1 MGAKKAEPELGSFDC
16 VYSESGATP
25 KVGKLHVFKTS
36 LVFKAEMFGMDK
48 TSVSIKRKDL
58 DALDATSA
66 LTLKIQY
73 KKTKSLDLQ
82 FTKSAKP
89 YDLIVSKYR
98 LSATEREGFSVNDRN
113 AKRGSGKGGE
123 AEKSYAPGLGGAVDR
138 VKDTAV
144 AFYENGNEKLKTFL
158 RDASRLG
165 GAKIPPTPRLP
176 TVDCEETVSRC
187 LFVRVIGAKDLLAMD
202 SGGTSDPFVVARY
215 RGSEVSSRTIPLT
228 TNPQWD
234 ETFTFNAPPGK
245 EELDDSDEVELMV
258 YDRDFGGLND
268 FIGFCKINMA
278 GVKVSDGD
286 VVAPRAK
293 RDDDKATGKKAA
305 GGKTDATGRV
315 FSEKAKSDGKKSG
328 ETNAFLKESLKKPLL
343 ETRRDAPGTSRRR
356 REWIK
361 LAPMP
366 KDHDD
371 AKSFDLNHVKERL
384 MFWEGERAISGAIEV
399 ETWVGNRHDEAFR
412 VAGVPALIKPDT
424 EAETSLA
431 HYVDPVT
438 ALLRVEIKKGRNI
451 MNLDDDG
458 GSDPYCEVALVDP
471 KSVKPEQSQ
480 ATHYIDDATD
490 PEWDRA
496 FNFIVSKPYT
506 DDLELRV
513 YDYDGATAFDDLIG
527 KAVLS
532 VRSLSV
538 HRGLRNPPE
547 ERWIALVDKEGKDA
561 NDAGEKYGDVL
572 VRAYLDE
579 EYFEHLHGGDT
590 EGRVGRLSVD
600 VMGADGLETPV
611 TTHCVVKCGPYW
623 TRLPN
628 VENSVH
634 PKWNQRLRYPV
645 FDPGERVTVALFEGA
660 AASAKYLGRVKLQ
673 LSTMEDGV
681 RYASKFQLMT
691 RDPSSGAVTK
701 TCALHVGLQFDY
713 EAGGS
718 KVAAKYMLPSLPEKW
733 YLQPLADD
741 ERDRV
746 IKSQK
751 EMLVKRLAV
760 ASPPITETAS
770 KILLEFAKHE
780 VNIGSIKSSVARI
793 QRVVAGFDKIGAA
806 MTYALS
812 WDSVIVTAATQC
824 WIVYLVYYP
833 NMFAPT
839 VLLATAAWSLA
850 QFPGRYQRVLD
861 RAQADEWLSQGEPF
875 PPPTEEE
882 ERLKKEREDAA
893 RAEEEAAAAAK
904 EEEAKALAALS
915 AEERDAKETQKKL
928 LAEKKAAA
936 EKAAAEK
943 AKAEAPKETFSWE
956 SLNPLAALQKQMD
969 EVFAMITLSQSIL
982 DEVAGGLERVAGVL
996 SWEEPRVTAGF
1007 LCVILVSAW
1016 ALVYVEVVTRFF
1028 VKIIL
1033 GVVVKT
1039 IFTVV
1044 SPSTLK
1050 FGASAGILF
1059 AMRHPA
1065 ILPDEKTKVLQEAKA
1080 RAARE
1085 AALAAELANEDDDD
1099 ASPSDVAAPPA
1110 PPAPPSAPLAP
1121 LNVFFR
1127 MPTQS
1132 DRLL

>member
-82 FTKSAKP
+82 FTKSRKP
-89 YDLIVSKYR
+89 YDLIVAKYR
-98 LSATEREGFSVNDRN
+98 LSLTEREGFSVNDR
-113 AKRGSGKGGE
+113 AKRNGD
-123 AEKSYAPGLGGAVDR
+123 EKERTYAPGVGGLIVR
-138 VKDTAV
+138 GKDLV
-144 AFYENGNEKLKTFL
+144 ADYYENGNEKLKRL
-158 RDASRLG
+158 LKDASRLG

-176 TVDCEETVSRC
+176 TVDCEEVVSRC
-187 LFVRVIGAKDLLAMD
+187 LFVRVIGARDLLAMD
-202 SGGTSDPFVVARY
+202 SGGTSDPFVILRY
-215 RGSEVSSRTIPLT
+215 RGLEVSSRTIPLT
-228 TNPQWD
+228 LNPHWD

-268 FIGFCKINMA
+268 FIGYCAINMA

-286 VVAPRAK
+286 ATTT
-293 RDDDKATGKKAA
+293 DDKGFTTKASPKDKKAA
-305 GGKTDATGRV
+305 SAKTFTN
-315 FSEKAKSDGKKSG
+315 KASTDKASTKAAALR
-328 ETNAFLKESLKKPLL
+328 EPL
-343 ETRRDAPGTSRRR
+343 TASYRQTSAAPGSSRRR

-366 KDHDD
+366 KDHGD

-412 VAGVPALIKPDT
+412 VAGVPALIKPDAD
-424 EAETSLA
+424 AEKSLA

-471 KSVKPEQSQ
+471 KNVKPEMSQ

-496 FNFIVSKPYT
+496 FNFIVSKPYGEN
-506 DDLELRV
+506 LELRV
-513 YDYDGATAFDDLIG
+513 YDYDGATSFDDLIG
-527 KAVLS
+527 KAVLKVS
-532 VRSLSV
+532 DLKV
-538 HRGLRNPPE
+538 HRGLKNAPE
-547 ERWIALVDKEGKDA
+547 ETWITLVDKEGKDA
-561 NDAGEKYGDVL
+561 NAAGEKYGDIL

-579 EYFEHLHGGDT
+579 EYFEHLHGGDAA
-590 EGRVGRLSVD
+590 GRVGRLSVD
-600 VMGADGLETPV
+600 VLGADGLETPT

-623 TRLPN
+623 TRTPN
-628 VENSVH
+628 VENSAK
-634 PKWNQRLRYPV
+634 PRWNQRLRYPV
-645 FDPGERVTVALFEGA
+645 FEPAERVTVALFEGA
-660 AASAKYLGRVKLQ
+660 ARDAKYLGRVKLQ

-681 RYASKFQLMT
+681 RYCSKFQLMT
-691 RDPSSGAVTK
+691 QDASSGAVKK
-701 TCALHVGLQFDY
+701 TCTLEVGLQFDY
-713 EAGGS
+713 ENGGAKAAS
-718 KVAAKYMLPSLPEKW
+718 KYFEPLLPEKW

-741 ERDRV
+741 ERERV

-751 EMLVKRLAV
+751 EMLVKRLAQ
-760 ASPPITETAS
+760 ASPPINESAS
-770 KILLEFAKHE
+770 KILLEFSKHE

-793 QRVVAGFDKIGAA
+793 QRVAAGFDKIGAA
-806 MTYALS
+806 VSYALS
-812 WDSVIVTAATQC
+812 WDSVIVTALTQC

-833 NMFAPT
+833 NMLMPT
-839 VLLATAAWSLA
+839 VLLATALWSLA

-861 RAQADEWLSQGEPF
+861 RAQADEWLSQGLPF
-875 PPPTEEE
+875 APPTEEE
-882 ERLKKEREDAA
+882 ERVKREREEAA
-893 RAEEEAAAAAK
+893 KAEEAAAAAAREEEEKELAKLSK
-904 EEEAKALAALS
+904 EERE
-915 AEERDAKETQKKL
+915 AKETQKKL
-928 LAEKKAAA
+928 LLEKKRAA

-1007 LCVILVSAW
+1007 LLVILAAAW

-1028 VKIIL
+1028 VKIVL

-1039 IFTVV
+1039 VFTIV

-1085 AALAAELANEDDDD
+1085 AALAAELANEEGDDED
-1099 ASPSDVAAPPA
+1099 ASAAVAPPAA

>member
-16 VYSESGATP
+16 VYSESGSTP

-73 KKTKSLDLQ
+73 KKTKTLDLQ
-82 FTKSAKP
+82 FTKSRKP
-89 YDLIVSKYR
+89 YELIVAKYK
-98 LSATEREGFSVNDRN
+98 LSSTEREGFSVNDRV
-113 AKRGSGKGGE
+113 KRNGDDGTE
-123 AEKSYAPGLGGAVDR
+123 RTYAPGVGGLMR
-138 VKDTAV
+138 RGKDFVTDY
-144 AFYENGNEKLKTFL
+144 YENGNEKLKRL
-158 RDASRLG
+158 LKDASRLG

-176 TVDCEETVSRC
+176 TVDCEEVVSRC
-187 LFVRVIGAKDLLAMD
+187 LFVRVIGARDLLAMD
-202 SGGTSDPFVVARY
+202 SGGTSDPFVVLRY
-215 RGSEVSSRTIPLT
+215 RGLEVSSRTIPLT
-228 TNPQWD
+228 LNPHWD

-268 FIGFCKINMA
+268 FIGYCAINMA

-286 VVAPRAK
+286 APQATAVTK
-293 RDDDKATGKKAA
+293 TTTDKGSTKASTTDKASAKAFTKKSTKASTKAA
-305 GGKTDATGRV
+305 LR
-315 FSEKAKSDGKKSG
+315 E
-328 ETNAFLKESLKKPLL
+328 PLVAAN
-343 ETRRDAPGTSRRR
+343 RTSPSAGAGSARRR

-361 LAPMP
+361 LVPMP
-366 KDHDD
+366 KDHGD

-384 MFWEGERAISGAIEV
+384 MFWEGERLISGAIEV

-412 VAGVPALIKPDT
+412 VAGVPALIKPDAD
-424 EAETSLA
+424 AEKSLA

-471 KSVKPEQSQ
+471 KGVKPESSQ

-496 FNFIVSKPYT
+496 FNFIVSKPYG

-513 YDYDGATAFDDLIG
+513 YDYDGATSFDDLIG
-527 KAVLS
+527 KAVLKVS
-532 VRSLSV
+532 ELKV
-538 HRGLRNPPE
+538 HKGLKNAPE
-547 ERWIALVDKEGKDA
+547 ERWITLVDKEGEDA
-561 NDAGEKYGDVL
+561 NEKGEKYGDVL

-579 EYFEHLHGGDT
+579 EYFEHLHGGDAN
-590 EGRVGRLSVD
+590 GRVGRLSVD
-600 VMGADGLETPV
+600 VLGADGLEHPT
-611 TTHCVVKCGPYW
+611 TTHVVVKCGPYW
-623 TRLPN
+623 TRTPN
-628 VENSVH
+628 VEHSSK
-634 PKWNQRLRYPV
+634 PRWNQRLRYPV
-645 FDPGERVTVALFEGA
+645 FEPAERVTVALFEGA
-660 AASAKYLGRVKLQ
+660 ALNAKYLGRVKLQ

-681 RYASKFQLMT
+681 RYCSKFQLMT
-691 RDPSSGAVTK
+691 QDSNSGAVKK
-701 TCALHVGLQFDY
+701 TCTLEVGLQFDY
-713 EAGGS
+713 ENGGA
-718 KVAAKYMLPSLPEKW
+718 KAAAKYFDPLLPEKW

-741 ERDRV
+741 ERERV

-751 EMLVKRLAV
+751 EMLVKRLAQ
-760 ASPPITETAS
+760 ANPPINEVCS
-770 KILLEFAKHE
+770 KILLEFSKHE

-793 QRVVAGFDKIGAA
+793 QRVTAGFDKIGAA
-806 MTYALS
+806 IAYALS
-812 WDSVIVTAATQC
+812 WDSVILTAMTQC

-833 NMFAPT
+833 NMLMPT
-839 VLLATAAWSLA
+839 VLLATALWSLA

-861 RAQADEWLSQGEPF
+861 RAQADEWLSQGLPF
-875 PPPTEEE
+875 APPTEEE
-882 ERLKKEREDAA
+882 ERVKREREEKEKA
-893 RAEEEAAAAAK
+893 EEAAAVKAREEEEKELLKLSK
-904 EEEAKALAALS
+904 EERE
-915 AEERDAKETQKKL
+915 AKETQKKL
-928 LAEKKAAA
+928 LLEKKRAA

-1007 LCVILVSAW
+1007 LLVILAAAW

-1028 VKIIL
+1028 VKIVL

-1039 IFTVV
+1039 VFKIV

-1085 AALAAELANEDDDD
+1085 AALAAELANEEGDDEE
-1099 ASPSDVAAPPA
+1099 AENAAVAPPAA

>member
-48 TSVSIKRKDL
+48 TSVSVKRKDL

-73 KKTKSLDLQ
+73 KRTKSLDLQ
-82 FTKSAKP
+82 FTKSSKP

-98 LSATEREGFSVNDRN
+98 LRATERAGFSVHERGS
-113 AKRGSGKGGE
+113 AKRGAG
-123 AEKSYAPGLGGAVDR
+123 EKSYAPGLGGFASR
-138 VKDTAV
+138 AWDTATE
-144 AFYENGNEKLKTFL
+144 AYENGNEKLRRAL
-158 RDASRLG
+158 RDASRFG
-165 GAKIPPTPRLP
+165 SARIPPTPRLP
-176 TVDCEETVSRC
+176 TVDCEQVVSRC

-202 SGGTSDPFVVARY
+202 GGGTSDPFVVARY

-228 TNPQWD
+228 LNPQWD

-245 EELDDSDEVELMV
+245 EELDDTDVVELMV

-268 FIGFCKINMA
+268 FIGFCQIDMA

-286 VVAPRAK
+286 ATRAGNGPDAKATKGAAAPRGAS
-293 RDDDKATGKKAA
+293 
-305 GGKTDATGRV
+305 DATTRRRSSTV
-315 FSEKAKSDGKKSG
+315 ARKEASAKGAS
-328 ETNAFLKESLKKPLL
+328 ALKKPLL
-343 ETRRDAPGTSRRR
+343 ADEPAGPAPGTSRRR

-412 VAGVPALIKPDT
+412 VAGVPALIKPDAD
-424 EAETSLA
+424 AETNQA

-438 ALLRVEIKKGRNI
+438 ALLRVEVRKGRNI

-471 KSVKPEQSQ
+471 KRVEPEQSR

-496 FNFIVSKPYT
+496 FNFIVSKPYGEN
-506 DDLELRV
+506 LELRV
-513 YDYDGATAFDDLIG
+513 YDYDGATSFDDLIG
-527 KAVLS
+527 RAVIPVS
-532 VRSLSV
+532 ALSV
-538 HRGLRNPPE
+538 HGGLKNPPE
-547 ERWIALVDKEGKDA
+547 EQWIALVDEEGKDA
-561 NDAGEKYGDVL
+561 NESGEKYGDIL

-579 EYFEHLHGGDT
+579 EYFEHLHGGDAKNQ
-590 EGRVGRLSVD
+590 VGRLSVD
-600 VMGADGLETPV
+600 VMGADGLESPV

-623 TRLPN
+623 TRTPN
-628 VENSVH
+628 VERSTK
-634 PKWNQRLRYPV
+634 PRWNQRLRYPV
-645 FDPGERVTVALFEGA
+645 FEPSERVIVALFEGDA
-660 AASAKYLGRVKLQ
+660 ATAKYLGRVKLQ
-673 LSTMEDGV
+673 LNTMEDGV

-691 RDPSSGAVTK
+691 QDASSGEVRK
-701 TCALHVGLQFDY
+701 TCTLEVGLQFDY
-713 EAGGS
+713 RAGGARA
-718 KVAAKYMLPSLPEKW
+718 AAKYMEPVLPEKW

-741 ERDRV
+741 ERERV
-746 IKSQK
+746 VKAQK
-751 EMLVKRLAV
+751 EILVRRLAR
-760 ASPPITETAS
+760 ASPPIGETAS
-770 KILLEFAKHE
+770 KIMLEFSKHE

-793 QRVVAGFDKIGAA
+793 QRVVAGFDKIRAA
-806 MTYALS
+806 ISYALS
-812 WDSVIVTAATQC
+812 WDSVLVTAAAQC

-839 VLLATAAWSLA
+839 VLLATAVWSLA

-861 RAQADEWLSQGEPF
+861 RAQADEWLSQGLPF
-875 PPPTEEE
+875 APPTEEE
-882 ERLKKEREDAA
+882 A
-893 RAEEEAAAAAK
+893 RARREKEEKEKAKEEAAEKAR
-904 EEEAKALAALS
+904 EEEEKALARLS
-915 AEERDAKETQKKL
+915 AEEREAKETQQKL
-928 LAEKKAAA
+928 LLEKKRAA
-936 EKAAAEK
+936 EKAASEK
-943 AKAEAPKETFSWE
+943 AKAEAPKEAFRWE

-982 DEVAGGLERVAGVL
+982 DEVAGGLERVAGIL

-1007 LCVILVSAW
+1007 LLVILGAAW
-1016 ALVYVEVVTRFF
+1016 ALMYVEAVTRFF
-1028 VKIIL
+1028 VKIVL

-1039 IFTVV
+1039 AFAIV
-1044 SPSTLK
+1044 SPSALK

-1085 AALAAELANEDDDD
+1085 AALAAELANENGDDEQE
-1099 ASPSDVAAPPA
+1099 AMAPPPP

>member
-16 VYSESGATP
+16 VFSESGATP

-48 TSVSIKRKDL
+48 TSVSVKRKDL

-82 FTKSAKP
+82 FTKSSKP
-89 YDLIVSKYR
+89 YDLIVAKYR
-98 LSATEREGFSVNDRN
+98 LRATERAGFSVNDR
-113 AKRGSGKGGE
+113 
-123 AEKSYAPGLGGAVDR
+123 AEKSSKREEKAYAPGLGGRAAR
-138 VKDTAV
+138 VKDLLTD
-144 AFYENGNEKLKTFL
+144 FYENGNERLKAAL

-165 GAKIPPTPRLP
+165 GVKIPPTPRLP
-176 TVDCEETVSRC
+176 TVDCEEVVSRC

-202 SGGTSDPFVVARY
+202 SGGTSDPFIVARY
-215 RGSEVSSRTIPLT
+215 RGLEVSSRTIPMTL
-228 TNPQWD
+228 NPQWD

-278 GVKVSDGD
+278 GVKVSDAARSTRAPGD
-286 VVAPRAK
+286 GPNARDPAKADARSAASGRATK
-293 RDDDKATGKKAA
+293 QRRSTFLKEEASARDGASSL
-305 GGKTDATGRV
+305 REPLL
-315 FSEKAKSDGKKSG
+315 EKAKTS
-328 ETNAFLKESLKKPLL
+328 T
-343 ETRRDAPGTSRRR
+343 APGTARRR

-366 KDHDD
+366 KDHGD

-384 MFWEGERAISGAIEV
+384 MFWEGERAISGAVEV

-412 VAGVPALIKPDT
+412 VAGVPALIKPDAD
-424 EAETSLA
+424 AETNLA

-438 ALLRVEIKKGRNI
+438 ALLRVEVKRGRNI

-471 KSVKPEQSQ
+471 KLVKPEQSQ

-496 FNFIVSKPYT
+496 FNFIVSKPYG
-506 DDLELRV
+506 DVLELRV
-513 YDYDGATAFDDLIG
+513 YDYDGATSFDDLIG
-527 KAVLS
+527 KASIPVSALKT
-532 VRSLSV
+532 
-538 HRGLRNPPE
+538 HRGLKNPPE
-547 ERWIALVDKEGKDA
+547 EQWIALVDKEGKDA
-561 NDAGEKYGDVL
+561 NADGEKYGDIL

-579 EYFEHLHGGDT
+579 EYFEHLHGGDAANQ
-590 EGRVGRLSVD
+590 VGRLSVD
-600 VMGADGLETPV
+600 VMGADGLESPC

-623 TRLPN
+623 TRTPN
-628 VENSVH
+628 VEDSTK
-634 PKWNQRLRYPV
+634 PRWNQRLRYPV
-645 FDPGERVTVALFEGA
+645 FEPAERVTVALFEGA
-660 AASAKYLGRVKLQ
+660 AATAKYLGRVKLQ

-681 RYASKFQLMT
+681 RYCSKFQLMT
-691 RDPSSGAVTK
+691 QDASSGEGRK
-701 TCALHVGLQFDY
+701 TCTLEVGLRFDY
-713 EAGGS
+713 LAGGS
-718 KVAAKYMLPSLPEKW
+718 RAAAKYFEPSLPEKW

-751 EMLVKRLAV
+751 EMLVKRLAQ
-760 ASPPITETAS
+760 ASPPIHETAS
-770 KILLEFAKHE
+770 KIMLEFSKHE

-806 MTYALS
+806 ATYALS
-812 WDSVIVTAATQC
+812 WDSVVVTALTQC

-833 NMFAPT
+833 NMLAPT
-839 VLLATAAWSLA
+839 ALLATALWSLA

-861 RAQADEWLSQGEPF
+861 RAQADEWLSQGLPF
-875 PPPTEEE
+875 APPTEEE
-882 ERLKKEREDAA
+882 ERAKREREEAA
-893 RAEEEAAAAAK
+893 RAEEEAAAAAR
-904 EEEAKALAALS
+904 EEEEKALAKLS
-915 AEERDAKETQKKL
+915 AEEREAKETQQKL
-928 LAEKKAAA
+928 LLEKKRAA

-1007 LCVILVSAW
+1007 LLVILVMAW

-1028 VKIIL
+1028 VKIVL

-1039 IFTVV
+1039 AFTIV

-1085 AALAAELANEDDDD
+1085 AKIAAELANEDGDDEQE
-1099 ASPSDVAAPPA
+1099 VVAPPPLP